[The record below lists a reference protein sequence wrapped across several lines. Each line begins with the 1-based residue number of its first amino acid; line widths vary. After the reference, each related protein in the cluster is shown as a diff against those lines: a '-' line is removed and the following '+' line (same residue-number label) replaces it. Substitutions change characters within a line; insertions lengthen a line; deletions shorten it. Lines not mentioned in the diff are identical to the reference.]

1 MSIETKLWKRG
12 FDGEV
17 GMRPQFSFLIIV
29 PKNHLMAEA
38 RLTFEDIPP
47 NRSPHWERFKGLDS
61 DAYRCF
67 LTSERSRYY
76 QKASAWHEIRPGYQL
91 GLSAEYLGAF
101 VYEMVGQTRI
111 YHEHRAGTPL
121 EREAFI
127 DETGQR
133 LKEYFECL
141 TVDDVEATVLKNA
154 VSRLKTLGHRGSA
167 SVLKRYIENNNAIR
181 ERIALDRMR
190 QR

>member
-1 MSIETKLWKRG
+1 MTIETKLWKRG

-47 NRSPHWERFKGLDS
+47 NRSPHWERFKGLTS
-61 DAYRCF
+61 DANRCF
-67 LTSERSRYY
+67 LGSHRSRLY
-76 QKASAWHEIRPGYQL
+76 QKASAWHEIKPGYQL
-91 GLSAEYLGAF
+91 GLSDEYCGAF
-101 VYEMVGQTRI
+101 VFEMVGEGRI
-111 YHEHRAGTPL
+111 YHEHRTGTPL
-121 EREAFI
+121 EKEAFI
-127 DETGQR
+127 DETCRR
-133 LKEYFECL
+133 LKEYFDCL

-154 VSRLKTLGHRGSA
+154 VSNLKVLGYRGSA

-181 ERIALDRMR
+181 ERIVLDRNR